1 VVYFRVGG
9 DSTIRRTE
17 APIVSCEQ
25 NVELVL
31 ACFAAVERHDEERQR
46 ELFHPEVEFHWPP
59 SLYGPG
65 RAIGSGDHLSFE
77 EVWDP
82 FQPSEAER
90 RMDPR
95 VVASSED
102 AVVVLWQQ
110 RGIDAAGNR
119 FECPV
124 LGLYEVNDR
133 KLARA
138 QMFYFDTTA
147 TAEFLDRAAPSP
159 SSPGA
164 S

>member
-1 VVYFRVGG
+1 M
-9 DSTIRRTE
+9 TTRRTE
-17 APIVSCEQ
+17 APIVSCQES
-25 NVELVL
+25 VEVVL
-31 ACFAAVERHDEERQR
+31 ACFAAVEGRDEERQR
-46 ELFHPEVEFHWPP
+46 ELFHPEVEFQWPP
-59 SLYGPG
+59 SLYG
-65 RAIGSGDHLSFE
+65 RAIGSGDRLGFE

-82 FQPSEAER
+82 FQPSEADR
-90 RMDPR
+90 RMDPC

-124 LGLYEVNDR
+124 LGLYEVHDR

-147 TAEFLDRAAPSP
+147 TAEFLDRAAPAP
-159 SSPGA
+159 PLPGA
-164 S
+164 F